1 MLFAAV
7 LQENWTN
14 DCLDMLFVVITD
26 AWISLFQVKFV
37 EWDASEAACFVVRGI
52 QEIKNQ
58 SRAQNYTMLHFIEVF
73 KGTDAVLIYYWDWTG
88 IGCYKATCDLDR
100 MLWLLLGVSL

>member
-1 MLFAAV
+1 
-7 LQENWTN
+7 
-14 DCLDMLFVVITD
+14 
-26 AWISLFQVKFV
+26 VKFV

-73 KGTDAVLIYYWDWTG
+73 KGTDAVLIYY
-88 IGCYKATCDLDR
+88 
-100 MLWLLLGVSL
+100 